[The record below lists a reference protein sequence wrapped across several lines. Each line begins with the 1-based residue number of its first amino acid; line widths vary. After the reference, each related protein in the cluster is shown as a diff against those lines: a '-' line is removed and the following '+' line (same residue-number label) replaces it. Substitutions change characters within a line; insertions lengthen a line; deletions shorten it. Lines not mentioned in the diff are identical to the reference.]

1 MKKKLLSLALALTFC
16 LGLTVPVFAAD
27 QTASSMPAINFSL
40 PDGAPPQ
47 FLTSTYQIRQANT
60 SQVTLA
66 DKTAYITARSKEP
79 EGFSLSVCELPLGTT
94 ITVSNLRSDW
104 SSKSGKVDI
113 LGVQAYSDPDGD
125 GVYDQWIYNFD
136 NTPPVAPFAED
147 SVVYPASESG
157 KYYHQAFFTRDN
169 NMGFDTSVLPS
180 SVTFSTDYLNEVF
193 GPNTLV
199 LLQFQVWTVI
209 NPDSVTA
216 LPTGSSGTIALLVTG
231 EKTADTPN
239 APTFTDVPAGQWYA
253 DPVAWAVEKSI
264 TNGTSTTT
272 FSPNQDCTQ
281 AQILTFLYRAA
292 RGEGAAT
299 AEDMDKAISW
309 AREKGMIDGAF
320 KENTP
325 CTRATAVKYIWQAFD
340 KPKAEKASSFTDVDK
355 DADYAEAVSWAVEK
369 NVTNGYGGSDT
380 FAPDRVCNRGEIVT
394 FLYRAYN
401 N

>member
-1 MKKKLLSLALALTFC
+1 MKKKLLSLALALALCF
-16 LGLTVPVFAAD
+16 GLTLPAFAAD
-27 QTASSMPAINFSL
+27 QTAPSMPAIQFSL
-40 PDGAPPQ
+40 PGGAPPQ
-47 FLTSTYQIRQANT
+47 FSASTYQIRQAST

-66 DKTAYITARSKEP
+66 DKTAYITARSEEP
-79 EGFSLSVCELPLGTT
+79 EEFSLSVCELPLGTT
-94 ITVSNLRSDW
+94 ITVSNLRGDW
-104 SSKSGKVDI
+104 SNESGKVDI

-136 NTPPVAPFAED
+136 NTPPVAPFTED

-157 KYYHQAFFTRDN
+157 KYYHQAFFTSDN
-169 NMGFDTSVLPS
+169 TVGLDTSVLPS

-216 LPTGSSGTIALLVTG
+216 LPTGSSGTLALLVAG
-231 EKTADTPN
+231 EKTAGTPTVP
-239 APTFTDVPAGQWYA
+239 AFTDVPAGQWYA
-253 DPVAWAVEKSI
+253 APVAWAVEKSI

-272 FSPNQDCTQ
+272 FSPDQDCTQ

-292 RGEGAAT
+292 RSEGTAT
-299 AEDMDKAISW
+299 AEDMDKAIGW
-309 AREKGMIDGAF
+309 AREKGMIDSSF
-320 KENTP
+320 DSNKP
-325 CTRATAVKYIWQAFD
+325 CTHSTAVSYIWQAFD
-340 KPKAEKASSFTDVDK
+340 QPTAKASSFTDVPVS
-355 DADYAEAVSWAVEK
+355 AAYAKAVDWAVEK
-369 NVTNGYGGSDT
+369 GITKGDGSEDT
-380 FAPDRVCNRGEIVT
+380 FAPDKVCTRGHIVT